1 MTKRLVWMGTAVMST
16 LLALLLL
23 WQFRTAVI
31 YVLISLTLA
40 VSIRPLIKRRA
51 GQKLVRRLIVISLY
65 LVTLVGFGFL
75 LFLIG
80 GSTIRDIQEL
90 AGQLSAQDAWR
101 QPVWLQGSSFQQLL
115 DVWLP
120 PPSELFA
127 AIIGDQGQLVLPA
140 ALSFTQGVFSVLSG
154 GLIVLFL
161 SLYWSIDQVRFE
173 RLWLSLLPPE
183 HRARTRDI
191 WQTIESD
198 LGGYIRSEVVQSLLA
213 GLLLGLGYWVL
224 GSPYPTL
231 LALTGAI
238 LLLIPVVGAIL
249 AVILPLLLG
258 LLTGVPLSLLTAVY
272 TLAVVVALK
281 WWVEPRIS
289 PHRRASPMLTL
300 VVLIALADAYGLFGI
315 ILAPPLSAAYQILW
329 TRIISQRTASG
340 AAAQVSD
347 LKERQVQLE
356 ATIKALEEPPPS
368 LVINYMARLT
378 HLIEQAEPTLSTV
391 TEQSGLLALAER
403 AQPFLMQKRPDTRD

>member
-31 YVLISLTLA
+31 YVLISVALA
-40 VSIRPLIKRRA
+40 VALRPLIKRLT
-51 GQKLVRRLIVISLY
+51 GQGFVRRLIVISLF
-65 LVTLVGFGFL
+65 LITLVGFGFL

-80 GSTIRDIQEL
+80 GATIRDIQEL
-90 AGQLSAQDAWR
+90 ARQLSAQDAWR
-101 QPVWLQGSSFQQLL
+101 QPVWLQGSSFQHLL

-127 AIIGDQGQLVLPA
+127 AITGDEGQLVLPA
-140 ALSFTQGVFSVLSG
+140 ALSFTQGVFSILSG

-183 HRARTRDI
+183 QRARARDI

-198 LGGYIRSEVVQSLLA
+198 LGGYIRSEVAQSLLA

-224 GSPYPTL
+224 GSPYPAL

-249 AVILPLLLG
+249 AAILPLLLG

-281 WWVEPRIS
+281 WWVEPRLS
-289 PHRRASPMLTL
+289 PQRRVSPMLT
-300 VVLIALADAYGLFGI
+300 VVFLIALADAYGLFGI
-315 ILAPPLSAAYQILW
+315 ILAPPLAAACQILW
-329 TRIISQRTASG
+329 NRMISHRTTSG

-347 LKERQVQLE
+347 LKERQGQLE
-356 ATIKALEEPPPS
+356 AIINALDEPPPP

-378 HLIEQAEPTLSTV
+378 QLIEQAEPTLQTAVVPPS
-391 TEQSGLLALAER
+391 
-403 AQPFLMQKRPDTRD
+403 P

>member
-16 LLALLLL
+16 LLVLLLL

-31 YVLISLTLA
+31 YVLISVALA
-40 VSIRPLIKRRA
+40 VALRPLIKRLT
-51 GQKLVRRLIVISLY
+51 GQGFVRRLLVFSLY
-65 LVTLVGFGFL
+65 LVILVGFGFL

-80 GSTIRDIQEL
+80 GATIRDIQEL
-90 AGQLSAQDAWR
+90 ARQLSAQDAWR
-101 QPVWLQGSSFQQLL
+101 QPVWLQGSSFQHLL
-115 DVWLP
+115 DGWLP
-120 PPSELFA
+120 SPSELFA
-127 AIIGDQGQLVLPA
+127 AITGDEGQLVLPA

-183 HRARTRDI
+183 QRARARDI

-198 LGGYIRSEVVQSLLA
+198 LGGYIRSEVAQSLLA
-213 GLLLGLGYWVL
+213 GLLLGLGYWAL
-224 GSPYPTL
+224 GSPYPAL

-238 LLLIPVVGAIL
+238 LLLIPVIGAVL
-249 AVILPLLLG
+249 ATIMPLLLG

-272 TLAVVVALK
+272 TLAVVAALN
-281 WWVEPRIS
+281 WWVEPRLT
-289 PHRRASPMLTL
+289 PHRRVSSMLT
-300 VVLIALADAYGLFGI
+300 VIFLIVLADAYGLFGI
-315 ILAPPLSAAYQILW
+315 ILAPPLAAACQILW
-329 TRIISQRTASG
+329 NRMISHRTASG

-356 ATIKALEEPPPS
+356 ATIKALDEPPPP
-368 LVINYMARLT
+368 LVLNYMARLT
-378 HLIEQAEPTLSTV
+378 HLIEQAEPTLQTAV
-391 TEQSGLLALAER
+391 VDQTL
-403 AQPFLMQKRPDTRD
+403 